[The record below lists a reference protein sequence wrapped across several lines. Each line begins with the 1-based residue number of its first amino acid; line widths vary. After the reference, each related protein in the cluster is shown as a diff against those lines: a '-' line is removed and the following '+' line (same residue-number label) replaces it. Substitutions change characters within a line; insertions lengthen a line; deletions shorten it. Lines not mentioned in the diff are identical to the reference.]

1 MGKHVIIGAGG
12 VGTATATALA
22 SAGHDVVVASRSG
35 RQVGVEGVVSQKVDA
50 TDPQAIARLAQG
62 AVAIYNCVN
71 PEYHRWAQDWPP
83 MASALLVAAEITGAG
98 LVTMSNLYGY
108 GPVDHPMT
116 TADPLVATY
125 TNGAIRAEMWHEALA
140 AHAAGRVRVT
150 EARASDFFGPGV
162 VDQSACLGRLLP
174 RLLEGK
180 KVSVLGDPDQPHT
193 WTYVPDAGIT
203 LAALGTSEDSWGAA
217 WHVPSGPPLTQRELL
232 EQAARVAG
240 VAPAR
245 VGSIPQVAF
254 AAVALFQP
262 KLRPLKDTSYQFT
275 RPFIMESEAT
285 SRAFGITA
293 TDLDT
298 ALEATIEAA
307 RTD

>member
-22 SAGHDVVVASRSG
+22 ASGHEVVVASRSG
-35 RQVGVEGVVSQKVDA
+35 RQVNVEGVTSQQVDA

-62 AVAIYNCVN
+62 ADALYNCVN

-83 MASALLVAAEITGAG
+83 MASALLLAAEITGAG

-116 TADPLVATY
+116 TADPLAASY
-125 TNGAIRAEMWHEALA
+125 TNGAIRAEMWREALA
-140 AHAAGRVRVT
+140 AHEAGRVRAT

-174 RLLEGK
+174 RLLNGK
-180 KVSVLGDPDQPHT
+180 KVSVLGNPDQLHT
-193 WTYVPDAGIT
+193 WTYVPDAGAT
-203 LAALGTSEDSWGAA
+203 LAALGTSEDAWGTA

-232 EQAARVAG
+232 QEAARVAG

-254 AAVALFQP
+254 AAVALLQP

-275 RPFIMESEAT
+275 RPFIMESDAT
-285 SRAFGITA
+285 TRAFDIKA

-298 ALEATIEAA
+298 ALETTIEAA
-307 RTD
+307 RAA